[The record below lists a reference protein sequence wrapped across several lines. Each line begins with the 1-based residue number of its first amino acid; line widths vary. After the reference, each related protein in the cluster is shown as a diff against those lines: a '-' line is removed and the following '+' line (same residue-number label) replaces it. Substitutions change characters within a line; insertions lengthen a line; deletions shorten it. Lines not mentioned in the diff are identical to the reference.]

1 MAGDDE
7 VPLGAGFVRGGFQTA
22 AGEAASGRLTTDKG
36 ACRCQHGV
44 RGGRAAPLANQVGV
58 AAMAFTSVAF
68 PLANLVICG
77 SSSVALVL
85 PRSPS

>member
-7 VPLGAGFVRGGFQTA
+7 VPVRAGFVPDGFQRP
-22 AGEAASGRLTTDKG
+22 AGEAAAGRLAADKG
-36 ACRCQHGV
+36 ACRWQHGV
-44 RGGRAAPLANQVGV
+44 RGARAAPLANQVGA
-58 AAMAFTSVAF
+58 AAMEFTSVAF

-85 PRSPS
+85 PRSAS